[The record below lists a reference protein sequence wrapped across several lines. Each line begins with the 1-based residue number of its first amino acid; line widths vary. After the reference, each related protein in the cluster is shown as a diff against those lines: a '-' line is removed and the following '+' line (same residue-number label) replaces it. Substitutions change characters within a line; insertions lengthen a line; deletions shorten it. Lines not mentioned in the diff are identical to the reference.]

1 MPQAG
6 EKTGIGLLREAIRA
20 EYDIWQGVNSSQS
33 DSSEARKSKD

>member
-6 EKTGIGLLREAIRA
+6 ERKSITLLQGAIKA